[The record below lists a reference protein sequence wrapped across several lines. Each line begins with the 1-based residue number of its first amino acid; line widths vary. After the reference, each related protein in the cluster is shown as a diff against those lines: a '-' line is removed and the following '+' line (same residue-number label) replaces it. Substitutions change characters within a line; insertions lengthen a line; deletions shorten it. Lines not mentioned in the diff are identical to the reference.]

1 MSRFLTYFGRGLL
14 AVAPIGLTIWVLY
27 SIFIWVDGLVPTQIP
42 GIGLL
47 IVFGIILGV
56 GVLVSTVIP
65 NSVLNLFEGSI
76 KHMPLVRLIYFSLKD
91 LISAFVGDKKK
102 FNQPVLVVVNRQS
115 ELKKLGFI
123 TQADLNHLGLKG
135 HVAVYFPHSY
145 AFSGELFI
153 VPAEN
158 VSLLS
163 MSSSDAMKLIV
174 SGGVAA

>member
-14 AVAPIGLTIWVLY
+14 AVSPIGLTIWVLY
-27 SIFIWVDGLVPTQIP
+27 SIFVWVDGLVPTAIP

-47 IVFGIILGV
+47 IVLGIIMGV

-65 NSVLNLFEGSI
+65 NSFLTLFEGSI
-76 KHMPLVRLIYFSLKD
+76 KHLPLVRLIYFSLKD
-91 LISAFVGDKKK
+91 LIAAFVGDKKK
-102 FNQPVLVVVNRQS
+102 FNQPVLVVINRQS

-123 TQADLNHLGLKG
+123 TQADLNHLGIQG
-135 HVAVYFPHSY
+135 HVAVYLPHSY

-158 VSLLS
+158 VTLLS
-163 MSSSDAMKLIV
+163 MSSSEAMKLIV